1 MLQQVRAADVSDH
14 TRWTTL
20 KSRWT
25 QPFEGD
31 DDFFKIIMDATT
43 RYPGHAGHEELD
55 EEIQKK
61 IGEYDGE
68 HQTRQK
74 GMCVTSW
81 RTL

>member
-1 MLQQVRAADVSDH
+1 VLQQVRAADVSDH

-20 KSRWT
+20 KSRWI

-43 RYPGHAGHEELD
+43 RYMRATKNLD